1 MIVTVSTQVDAA
13 SKQVWTELADL
24 ASHPEWMS
32 DAESIVFTS
41 DRNRGVGTTMD
52 VTTRVGPL
60 RTTDALEVTDW
71 VEGESIEIAHR
82 GVVKG
87 IGRLEVV
94 PKGGKRSVVTWT
106 EELVFPWW
114 IGGGVSAIVA
124 KPFLTRIWQANLQ
137 RLAARV
143 SAL

>member
-1 MIVTVSTQVDAA
+1 LIVTVSTQVDAA
-13 SKQVWTELADL
+13 SEQVWTELADL
-24 ASHPEWMS
+24 ASHPEWMN

-41 DRNRGVGTTMD
+41 DRKRGVGTIMD
-52 VTTRVGPL
+52 VTTRIGPL
-60 RTTDALEVTDW
+60 RTTDVMEVTDW

-82 GVVKG
+82 GVIKG

-94 PKGGKRSVVTWT
+94 PEQETSVVTWT
-106 EELVFPWW
+106 EQLVFPWW
-114 IGGGVSAIVA
+114 IGGGLTAIVA